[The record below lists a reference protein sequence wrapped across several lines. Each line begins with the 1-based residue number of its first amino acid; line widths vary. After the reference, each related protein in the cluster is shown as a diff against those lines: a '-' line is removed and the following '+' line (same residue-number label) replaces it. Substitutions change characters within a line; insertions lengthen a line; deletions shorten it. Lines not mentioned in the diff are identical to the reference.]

1 MNQLLGRSPEQRR
14 QIFEQTAARMNLAE
28 VGVEKDFWVCWT
40 LDKLFRLPLG
50 QHLTFKGGTSLSK
63 AWHLIER
70 LSEDI
75 DITIHRDALGFG
87 GENAPHKAPSKNQR
101 KKRLEALKA
110 ACEEYIAKTLLTELK
125 AVIAT
130 DLTDRESW
138 SLQLDEEDS
147 QTLLFTYPSLLSPQA
162 TYISRLVKI
171 EMGGRADVE
180 PAEMV
185 TIRPYVAET
194 FPEVLPETQV
204 TVRAILPVRT
214 FWEKAMLLHEENF
227 RPEGKTRK
235 TGMARHYYDLYK
247 MIKEGVS
254 DEAAADL
261 ELFNQIANQR
271 ELYFQY
277 GWVDYETH
285 KQGRLQITPIK
296 EQLPDWR
303 ADYRNMQTEMF
314 FGEIPEFEDII
325 AEVQR
330 FQDRFNDVAS

>member
-1 MNQLLGRSPEQRR
+1 
-14 QIFEQTAARMNLAE
+14 
-28 VGVEKDFWVCWT
+28 
-40 LDKLFRLPLG
+40 
-50 QHLTFKGGTSLSK
+50 
-63 AWHLIER
+63 
-70 LSEDI
+70 
-75 DITIHRDALGFG
+75 
-87 GENAPHKAPSKNQR
+87 
-101 KKRLEALKA
+101 
-110 ACEEYIAKTLLTELK
+110 
-125 AVIAT
+125 
-130 DLTDRESW
+130 
-138 SLQLDEEDS
+138 
-147 QTLLFTYPSLLSPQA
+147 
-162 TYISRLVKI
+162 
-171 EMGGRADVE
+171 
-180 PAEMV
+180 
-185 TIRPYVAET
+185 
-194 FPEVLPETQV
+194 
-204 TVRAILPVRT
+204 
-214 FWEKAMLLHEENF
+214 MLLHEENF